1 MLASNP
7 WLGESGCAHGDP
19 FLAMADTNVQIEESM
34 WCVVLCCRL
43 ARKNAWASEV
53 TLSDAAS
60 GRRRQGGVTLTVC
73 MGHTRSQAI
82 DGPSSSSAS
91 N

>member
-1 MLASNP
+1 MLTAILS
-7 WLGESGCAHGDP
+7 WRWRTQMCKLMSQCGVLYCA
-19 FLAMADTNVQIEESM
+19 ADSRGKM
-34 WCVVLCCRL
+34 H
-43 ARKNAWASEV
+43 WASEV

-60 GRRRQGGVTLTVC
+60 GRRRQGGVSLTVC